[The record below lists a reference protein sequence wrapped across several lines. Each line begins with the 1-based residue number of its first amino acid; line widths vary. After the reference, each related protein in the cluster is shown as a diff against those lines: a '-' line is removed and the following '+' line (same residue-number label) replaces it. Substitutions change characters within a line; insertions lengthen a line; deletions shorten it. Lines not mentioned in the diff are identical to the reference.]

1 MPHHITSILEIRE
14 AGILL
19 KAGKRHVVRVLGALK
34 EVPQPDGPVLWDE
47 LASRGDADTYRRY
60 YDGSLAGPQEDPGKE
75 PYYPRM
81 PSLFITRDGEAEFL
95 ERDWG

>member
-19 KAGKRHVVRVLGALK
+19 KAGKRHVVRVLGVLK
-34 EVPQPDGPVLWDE
+34 EVPRPDGPVTWDQRS
-47 LASRGDADTYRRY
+47 ARADTATYQQY

-75 PYYPRM
+75 PYHPQM
-81 PSLFITRDGEAEFL
+81 PSLFITRDGKAEFL